1 MVLEAGRKRGSIK
14 KSRHAA
20 LVEAIEQAA
29 QEAGQNIFSPAQ
41 QIEKAKNKTKA
52 VRTDYEQLK
61 EDYEKLLEKVNSL
74 LLENF
79 ELKQKTHL

>member
-1 MVLEAGRKRGSIK
+1 MS
-14 KSRHAA
+14 
-20 LVEAIEQAA
+20 EAIEQASK
-29 QEAGQNIFSPAQ
+29 EAGQNILSPAQ
-41 QIEKAKNKTKA
+41 QIEQAKIKTKA
-52 VRTDYEQLK
+52 VKTDYEHLK